1 MGFVA
6 NTKLLCSKEFKI
18 SGVVGQCAP
27 IKNKDNLQYVSTT
40 EIGMGGTNH
49 WYLGGI
55 DRTKTL
61 AVFFYI
67 VQTEAKVK

>member
-1 MGFVA
+1 
-6 NTKLLCSKEFKI
+6 
-18 SGVVGQCAP
+18 
-27 IKNKDNLQYVSTT
+27 
-40 EIGMGGTNH
+40 MGGTNH

-61 AVFFYI
+61 AVFFDI